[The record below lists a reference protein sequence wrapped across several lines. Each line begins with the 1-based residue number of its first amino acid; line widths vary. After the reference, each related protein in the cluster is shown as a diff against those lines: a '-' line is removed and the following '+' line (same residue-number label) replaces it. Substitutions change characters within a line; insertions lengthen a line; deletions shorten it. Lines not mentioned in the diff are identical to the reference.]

1 MLHEKKAISM
11 LEWLACL
18 DRSESAAFS
27 IEIKEIAT
35 IKLKRGKTN
44 VAEIRLPVDFAT
56 ARSIPVMKRLAKT
69 FKGYGIV
76 VHGSMSGDECRIGC
90 HPPLR
95 HTWSWKMPYDEWV
108 ATVTELLGSMVRI
121 GWIGDADKPKWHID
135 GIVGSCIRYLAS
147 ANEHNAKQIF
157 DNLMLA
163 YDSNWLRP
171 SGGGTNG

>member
-1 MLHEKKAISM
+1 MLNEKNAISM

-27 IEIKEIAT
+27 VEIKEIAT

-44 VAEIRLPVDFAT
+44 VAEIRLPVDFAS
-56 ARSIPVMKRLAKT
+56 ARSIPVLKRLAKT

-76 VHGSMSGDECRIGC
+76 VHGSMNGDECRIGC

-95 HTWSWKMPYDEWV
+95 HTRFWKIPYDDWV
-108 ATVTELLGSMVRI
+108 ATVTELLGSMVRV
-121 GWIGDADKPKWHID
+121 GWAEDTCKLKRRID
-135 GIVGSCIRYLAS
+135 GIVGNCVSYLAS

-157 DNLMLA
+157 DNLVLA
-163 YDSNWLRP
+163 YDSNWLGS
-171 SGGGTNG
+171 SGDGTNG